1 MLTLTRKT
9 NEAVVIDDGVIVV
22 RVRKVTPTR
31 VELAIECPREMR
43 IVRGEVRDGW
53 EAQPQAARPAS

>member
-22 RVRKVTPTR
+22 RVRKVTATR
-31 VELAIECPREMR
+31 VELALECPRDMR

-53 EAQPQAARPAS
+53 LPQTPAARPAS